1 MRRLVLTA
9 LLALTPSALAATQY
23 AVLKGVTV
31 QGGVATLTLDYV
43 DVYGDTDADAR
54 RVVALG
60 DYPDAQ
66 AYFDANPGG
75 LYVRNVNPM
84 LRTLK
89 TDARTLFHLSCLDRP
104 GGVQVVPL
112 ATFVSAW
119 TGRAPQGCWPFSEKV
134 VALHLSGSR
143 VLKVEQVYFP

>member
-9 LLALTPSALAATQY
+9 LLALTPTALAATQY
-23 AVLKGVTV
+23 AVLKAVTV
-31 QGGVATLTLDYV
+31 QGSVATLTLDYV

-60 DYPDAQ
+60 DYPSAQ
-66 AYFDANPGG
+66 AYFDANPSGMY
-75 LYVRNVNPM
+75 LRNVNPK

-89 TDARTLFHLSCLDRP
+89 TDARTTFDLSCLNSP
-104 GGVQVVPL
+104 GGVMTVPL
-112 ATFVSAW
+112 VTFVSAW
-119 TGRAPQGCWPFSEKV
+119 KGYHPQGCWPFSEKV
-134 VALHLSGSR
+134 VALQLSGSR